1 MFSLNSHKINKMKK
15 KRVIIISIFVLGVLF
30 ISGITYSNYVINSY
44 DQFTFDKINDAPTV
58 YSCLVLGTTP
68 KLKDGR
74 NNLYYG
80 FRIQAAFDLYTNG
93 KCKKIVVSGDN
104 RKHGYNEPVD
114 MKNDLVAKGIPAA
127 DIICDYAGL
136 RTLDSVIRY
145 KEIFGQETGIVVSQ
159 KFHNARAIYIARANG
174 IELFGYNAT
183 DVNKFGGFKTRVRE
197 ILSKFKCM
205 LDLNVFYTKQKHLG
219 EKIKI

>member
-1 MFSLNSHKINKMKK
+1 MKK
-15 KRVIIISIFVLGVLF
+15 KRIIIICLVAIFLF
-30 ISGITYSNYVINSY
+30 VASVVYSNFKINSY
-44 DQFTFDKINDAPTV
+44 SQYAFDNINETPNA
-58 YSCLVLGTTP
+58 YSCIVLGTSP

-74 NNLYYG
+74 NNQYYMH
-80 FRIQAAFDLYTNG
+80 RLQAAFDLYKNG
-93 KCKKIVVSGDN
+93 KCKKIIVSGDN
-104 RKHGYNEPVD
+104 RTHAYNEPLF
-114 MKNDLVAKGIPAA
+114 MKNDLIAKGIPEA

-159 KFHNARAIYIARANG
+159 KFHNARAIYIARASG

-183 DVNKFGGFKTRVRE
+183 DVDTFNGFKTKVRE
-197 ILSKFKCM
+197 VISKFKCM
-205 LDLNVFYTKQKHLG
+205 LDVNILYTKPKHLG